1 MTLDEPV
8 IQQLIQEA
16 LSWAKVPLNSATT
29 TASSSNLYLPNRG
42 LAGQQ
47 RNLQVNLYR
56 ANPYPLKSF

>member
-47 RNLQVNLYR
+47 RNLQ
-56 ANPYPLKSF
+56 